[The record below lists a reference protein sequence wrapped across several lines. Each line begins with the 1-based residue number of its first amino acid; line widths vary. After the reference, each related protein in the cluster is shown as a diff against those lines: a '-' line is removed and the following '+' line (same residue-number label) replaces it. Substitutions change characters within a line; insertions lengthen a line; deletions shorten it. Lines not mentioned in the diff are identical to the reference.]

1 MKDQDVKINI
11 AIDGP
16 AGAGKSTVAR
26 KVADVLGY
34 IYVDTGAMYRAVT
47 WIALQHNLKPDDLEH
62 LVQHVRNMEIRF
74 IPDEKGQQVIVNGQD
89 VTFAIRSAEV
99 NSHVSYFSQ
108 VKEVRELLVH
118 RQQDMALT
126 HKGVVMDGRDIGTR
140 VLPDSELKVFL
151 TASVNERAERRF
163 KEITGHH
170 PNITLDQLKTEI
182 SNRDKLDERREISPL
197 VQAKDAY
204 LLDCTSMSISEVV
217 EQILKL
223 WRTIMDEAK

>member
-26 KVADVLGY
+26 KVADALGY

-47 WIALQHNLKPDDLEH
+47 WTALQQNLKPDDLEQ
-62 LVQHVRNMEIRF
+62 LIQLVRNLEIHF
-74 IPDEKGQQVIVNGQD
+74 IPGGNGQQVIVNGAD
-89 VTFAIRSAEV
+89 VTHDIRSAEV
-99 NSHVSYFSQ
+99 NKHVSYFSQ

-126 HKGVVMDGRDIGTR
+126 YKGVVMDGRDIGTR

-151 TASVNERAERRF
+151 TASVHERAERRF
-163 KEITGHH
+163 KELTGHQ
-170 PNITLDQLKTEI
+170 PNITLDQLKMEI
-182 SNRDKLDERREISPL
+182 AGRDELDENREISPL
-197 VQAKDAY
+197 IQANDAI
-204 LLDCTSMSISEVV
+204 LLDCTNMSISEVV